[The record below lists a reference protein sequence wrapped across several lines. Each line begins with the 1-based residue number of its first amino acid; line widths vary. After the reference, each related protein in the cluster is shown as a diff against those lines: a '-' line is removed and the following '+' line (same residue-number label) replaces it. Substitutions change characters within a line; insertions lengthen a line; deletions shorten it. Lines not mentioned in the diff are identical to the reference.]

1 MTVEMVPGANAALT
15 AENPGL
21 TRVVVALGW
30 DVIES
35 HGPEAELVPLTVLCG
50 SDGRALSNEHLVFF
64 NQLVSQDGSVAF
76 ADDGD
81 AEEID
86 VDLASVPAEVSKIV
100 FLVYVDPDVRGVG
113 TFASVRSAFIRVTTD
128 DGRELVRFTVP
139 SGDNRSIN
147 AMIFGELYR
156 NRDQWK
162 FRAQGQGYTSGLRGV
177 ATDFRI
183 TL

>member
-1 MTVEMVPGANAALT
+1 MTVTMVPGANAALT
-15 AENPGL
+15 AENPDL

-50 SDGRALSNEHLVFF
+50 DDGRALSNEDLVFF
-64 NQLVSQDGSVAF
+64 NQIVSHDGSVAF
-76 ADDGD
+76 VDDADD
-81 AEEID
+81 EEID
-86 VDLASVPAEVSKIV
+86 VDLSAVPPEVAKIV

-113 TFASVRSAFIRVTTD
+113 TFASVRSAYIRVATE

-177 ATDFRI
+177 ADDFRI
-183 TL
+183 SL